1 MPDSTQ
7 QKKKRNVTLSDVA
20 DICGVAKAT
29 VSYALQGNRKRM
41 SDEVFVRIHKTA
53 AEIGY
58 DPALQHAARRLS
70 WMKQGKVSINHV
82 ISLFFPPRGL
92 SLTYF
97 TRIFQGMMT
106 VLTAKR
112 FGLLMNYDNSVM
124 RSSQLLP
131 IFARGEVDGA
141 IVLAEREQFQP
152 ILESLRQLQGFGSRP
167 LVSLMSPLPDA
178 SSVRTDDRRG
188 AYFVARHLIEL
199 GHRKILL
206 FGRDFDTHYIY
217 GSRRQG
223 ALDAYREAG
232 IKPQENLIEMQWEQ
246 CKLIVSETLHQR
258 PDVFSEVTAV
268 MAPNDQGAAW
278 ILELLAERGLSV
290 PQDISLA
297 GYDDALPVLQGGLN
311 NFLTTVRLPL
321 EEVGCAAARMVID
334 LVQMRGDCEPQHT
347 VLPCELVVRKS
358 TAPPRNRT

>member
-1 MPDSTQ
+1 MRG
-7 QKKKRNVTLSDVA
+7 KKKRNVTLSDIA

-41 SDEVFVRIHKTA
+41 SDEVFARIHKTA

-58 DPALQHAARRLS
+58 DPAIQHAARRLS
-70 WMKQGKVSINHV
+70 WMKQGKVSINHI

-97 TRIFQGMMT
+97 TRIFQGIMT

-124 RSSQLLP
+124 RSGHLLP

-152 ILESLRQLQGFGSRP
+152 ILESLRGLQGFGNRP
-167 LVSLMSPLPDA
+167 LVSLMAPLPDA
-178 SSVRTDDRRG
+178 SSVRTDDHRG
-188 AYFVARHLIEL
+188 ACLVAKHLLDL
-199 GHRKILL
+199 GHRKILF
-206 FGRDFDTHYIY
+206 FGRDFDTHFIY

-223 ALDAYREAG
+223 VLDAYREAG
-232 IKPQENLIEMQWEQ
+232 INPQENLIEMQWEQ
-246 CKLIVSETLHQR
+246 CKLIVSETIQQR
-258 PDVFSEVTAV
+258 PNVFSEVTAV
-268 MAPNDQGAAW
+268 MAPNDQGAVW
-278 ILELLAERGLSV
+278 ILELLADRGLSV
-290 PQDISLA
+290 PQDISLT
-297 GYDDALPVLQGGLN
+297 GYDDALPVLQGNLN

-321 EEVGCAAARMVID
+321 EEVGCAAARMIIE
-334 LVQMRGDCEPQHT
+334 LVQMRGESEPQHN
-347 VLPCELVVRKS
+347 VLPVELVLRKS
-358 TAPPRNRT
+358 TAPPKNRA